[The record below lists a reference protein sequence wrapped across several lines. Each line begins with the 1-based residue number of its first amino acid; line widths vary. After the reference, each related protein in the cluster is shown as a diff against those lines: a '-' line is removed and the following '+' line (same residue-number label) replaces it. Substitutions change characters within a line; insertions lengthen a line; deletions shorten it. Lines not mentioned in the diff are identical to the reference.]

1 MQLKQ
6 GTYCPLIKKDCIEL
20 KCAWFVSLRGTD
32 RNTGKDVDEYMCAM
46 TSLPLLL
53 CENSAVNRETGAAVE
68 SFRNEMV
75 KTNNATNNLMLTAV
89 RTKLMEI
96 E

>member
-1 MQLKQ
+1 MQLPQ
-6 GTYCPLIKKDCIEL
+6 GTFCPLLKKDCIGL
-20 KCAWFVSLRGTD
+20 QCMWFTKLQGMD
-32 RNTGKDVDEYMCAM
+32 RNTGKEVDEWFCAM
-46 TSLPLLL
+46 SALPMLL

-75 KTNNATNNLMLTAV
+75 KTNQATAMIMAAAV
-89 RTKLMEI
+89 KTKVLEI